1 MNTSKQINIMI
12 LLVFVAVIAAG
23 AYTIWDPTRASE
35 ARTRQ
40 LQLTLDRGA
49 YLFAQNCRACHGDA
63 GEGGAKGNRLV
74 LAPPLNRLDLQG
86 RKTAGGPVDLAAQ
99 NAAYKLVFNTITCGR
114 VGKAM
119 PTWGDTQGGPLNA
132 EQITDLTIFITNG
145 TAWGTADTYANELS
159 NTSFLTLTKALD
171 STSTVVA
178 ISNVTPLAKDTYIK
192 IDNELMDVT
201 AVDKSAGTVTVQ
213 RPSGNTKAAAHKA
226 GAEVLVEPPIL
237 DPTKVAITQP
247 ACGQL
252 LPPVV
257 PTTTGP
263 AGTPTAVPTP
273 AANAQKITIVGENI
287 LFDKTAITA
296 NATAPITITFDNKDA
311 GVPHNIQ
318 FFNGNS
324 NTAPSIGMT
333 EIATGP
339 VTQTLSL
346 GTLKP
351 GTYYYQCDV
360 HPTTMYGTLTVK

>member
-12 LLVFVAVIAAG
+12 LLVFAAVIAAG
-23 AYTIWDPTRASE
+23 AYTIWDPHRASE

-40 LQLTLDRGA
+40 LELTLDRGA

-145 TAWGTADTYANELS
+145 TAWGTAEKYANELS
-159 NTSFLTLTKALD
+159 NTSHLTLTKALD

-237 DPTKVAITQP
+237 DPAKASITQP

-252 LPPVV
+252 LPPAV

-273 AANAQKITIVGENI
+273 AANAQQITIVGENI

-296 NATAPITITFDNKDA
+296 NASAPITITFDNKDA

-339 VTQTLSL
+339 VTQTLNL

-351 GTYYYQCDV
+351 GSYYYQCDV
-360 HPTTMYGTLTVK
+360 HPTTMYGTLTVQ